1 MKKYL
6 FIFLVLIAPLIA
18 NNDLFAQDRSDDEE
32 QIDAIEYT
40 EEEYQGNDIFK
51 SIFIDAGYGTNK
63 FGFGLGFRYWN
74 LGFSFGLAGL
84 GESIPHYFTYREGG
98 NITPAT
104 AVDIEKYSSIHV
116 TTDLYYFH
124 DINDEFKVFG
134 NIGYGVGTDSVLAH
148 HKDDQGT
155 SNKNRLYSIGTETN
169 SGITFGLGVQY
180 FLEEWIGF
188 GIGYHNRRGV
198 YAQFNYFWF

>member
-1 MKKYL
+1 MKKYFYL
-6 FIFLVLIAPLIA
+6 FLLLVIPFVSVQSLQ
-18 NNDLFAQDRSDDEE
+18 AQSKSTEDN
-32 QIDAIEYT
+32 QIDAIEYS

-180 FLEEWIGF
+180 FLEEWVGF

>member
-1 MKKYL
+1 MKKYFYL
-6 FIFLVLIAPLIA
+6 FLLLVIPFVSSQAVQ
-18 NNDLFAQDRSDDEE
+18 AQSKSEDNE
-32 QIDAIEYT
+32 QIDAIEDQ
-40 EEEYQGNDIFK
+40 EKEYQGNDIFK
-51 SIFIDAGYGTNK
+51 SIFLDAGYGTNK
-63 FGFGLGFRYWN
+63 FGFGLGVRYWN
-74 LGFSFGLAGL
+74 LGFSFGLAGI

-98 NITPAT
+98 NITPET

-124 DINDEFKVFG
+124 DINDQFTVFG

-148 HKDDQGT
+148 HKDDQST
-155 SNKNRLYSIGTETN
+155 ANKNRLYAIGTETN

-180 FLEEWIGF
+180 FLEEWVGF
-188 GIGYHNRRGV
+188 GIGYHSRRGV